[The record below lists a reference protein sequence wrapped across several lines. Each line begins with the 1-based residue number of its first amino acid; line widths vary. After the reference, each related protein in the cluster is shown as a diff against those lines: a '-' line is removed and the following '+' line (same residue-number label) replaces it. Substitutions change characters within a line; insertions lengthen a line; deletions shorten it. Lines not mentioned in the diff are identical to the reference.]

1 MRVLPRLWVGEV
13 WVSRPATAQPSGSER
28 QTALRFPL
36 PASRF
41 PQRQGAAVVLDE
53 RRRGTKFVELSP
65 KSVINSPE
73 STRMGFWSLNPYVGC
88 EFGCTYCYARY
99 AHRYVVERAHDNGR
113 ITDVEFADL
122 QHPRGLEPFEHRI
135 FVKSRS
141 AVLSALDRDLNRVRR
156 RTTLGGPQS
165 IVIGSGTDPY
175 QPAERQYQVTRT
187 VLARLRGERGFRI
200 GIISKSPL
208 VTRDIDILRD
218 LARRHWLSV
227 YVSLTC
233 VDVRV
238 IKIFEARSPMPHAR
252 LRALERLS
260 SAGIRAG
267 LIVAPILPG
276 ITDTVPQIDALIRA
290 AKEASTQF
298 VVPIPLRLYPDVQRR
313 FLPLVEQH
321 YPDLAAR
328 YRAAYEGTWNAPEEY
343 VTALKHRFHRIAS
356 IYGIPESA
364 AEGEEQATHHAARAA
379 QLGLFANWPGEG
391 RGGSER
397 C

>member
-1 MRVLPRLWVGEV
+1 MRVLPRLWLGEV
-13 WVSRPATAQPSGSER
+13 WVKRGAGHRDAPPYRPV
-28 QTALRFPL
+28 
-36 PASRF
+36 
-41 PQRQGAAVVLDE
+41 QREGRNHRDLQLLGD
-53 RRRGTKFVELSP
+53 RKRGTKFVELPP

-122 QHPRGLEPFEHRI
+122 QHPRGLEPFEQRI

-156 RTTLGGPQS
+156 RTTLDGPQS
-165 IVIGSGTDPY
+165 IIIGSGTDPY

-208 VTRDIDILRD
+208 VTRDIDILQD

-233 VDVRV
+233 VDMRV

-290 AKEASTQF
+290 AKEASGQF

-321 YPDLAAR
+321 YPNLAAR
-328 YRAAYEGTWNAPEEY
+328 YRAAYEGNWNAPDEY
-343 VTALKHRFHRIAS
+343 VTALKDRFHRIAS

-364 AEGEEQATHHAARAA
+364 AEGEEEATHHAARAA
-379 QLGLFANWPGEG
+379 QLSLFANWPGEG
-391 RGGSER
+391 KGESER

>member
-1 MRVLPRLWVGEV
+1 MRGTGSHRATKGNGGALP
-13 WVSRPATAQPSGSER
+13 
-28 QTALRFPL
+28 
-36 PASRF
+36 
-41 PQRQGAAVVLDE
+41 VLDR
-53 RRRGTKFVELSP
+53 RRRGTKFVELP
-65 KSVINSPE
+65 PRSVINSPE

-99 AHRYVVERAHDNGR
+99 AHRYVVERAHDDGR

-135 FVKSRS
+135 FVKSRD

-156 RTTLGGPQS
+156 RTTLDGPQS
-165 IVIGSGTDPY
+165 IVVGSGTDPY

-260 SAGIRAG
+260 GAGIRAG

-276 ITDTVPQIDALIRA
+276 ITDTVPQIDALMRA
-290 AKEASTQF
+290 AKAAGAQF

-313 FLPLVEQH
+313 FLPLVERH
-321 YPDLAAR
+321 YPDLASR
-328 YRAAYEGTWNAPEEY
+328 YRTAYGSTWNAPEEY
-343 VTALKHRFHRIAS
+343 VTALRQRFHRIAS

-364 AEGEEQATHHAARAA
+364 AEGEEEATHHAARAA
-379 QLGLFANWPGEG
+379 QLNLFANWPGEED
-391 RGGSER
+391 GGFER